1 LQLTE
6 LKGRSRKER
15 LDTFI
20 EHRESDGYCDRLSG
34 IIRQD
39 RVCHTI
45 GRLRDMLIGYMRVSK
60 ADGSQVLDLQRDAL
74 AAAGVEPSRLYD
86 ELRALFKQELGA
98 ERARDL
104 KEQMLAAGLPV

>member
-1 LQLTE
+1 MQLTE

-39 RVCHTI
+39 RVCHSI

-74 AAAGVEPSRLYD
+74 AAAGVT
-86 ELRALFKQELGA
+86 
-98 ERARDL
+98 
-104 KEQMLAAGLPV
+104 LAPL